1 MVLDLLSITMYKIC
15 MHSGIKERMLTTQV
29 NIRLNRDIHGRLT
42 DLAEEKT
49 TSISQLIRE
58 AVIQFLRDGRS

>member
-1 MVLDLLSITMYKIC
+1 

-29 NIRLNRDIHGRLT
+29 NIRLNRAIHGELT

-58 AVIQFLRDGRS
+58 AVIQFLHDRRS